1 VPLRSH
7 QQQISGQEIGQ
18 RIKLLV
24 NQENEGIWTWIEHL
38 YLSGVW
44 QGSYSRQR
52 WKKCP
57 KDRIS
62 TLLTGQ
68 KKECKMKVISN
79 TKEAI
84 TYKGQQQGSE
94 IIMYYCPYPGSLLG
108 PLDLN
113 NTALHKQGELTYS
126 YR

>member
-1 VPLRSH
+1 MVYGKAHPQGKDGRSV
-7 QQQISGQEIGQ
+7 Q
-18 RIKLLV
+18 RI
-24 NQENEGIWTWIEHL
+24 G
-38 YLSGVW
+38 YPLSSLG
-44 QGSYSRQR
+44 RR
-52 WKKCP
+52 
-57 KDRIS
+57 
-62 TLLTGQ
+62 
-68 KKECKMKVISN
+68 KECKNESDLN